1 MEFRTMKSKKRIIIA
16 AVVALFIIV
25 IFLIVSDDKGEY
37 VPYTEFVSEV
47 ENGEISEITI
57 SGETVNFYIENKDT
71 LYYTDNPDYDMF
83 KADLMSKG
91 IKVTDEDTA
100 EEAVAYVTDIIFN
113 LLFIGIVAFGLYKVL
128 SSGKK
133 NFQIIKHT
141 NVTFADIAGMDKEK
155 KDMLGI
161 LDMMKNPDKYKQKG
175 IRPIKGIILEGP
187 PGNGKTLF
195 AKALAQEAG
204 VNFIATRGADFQSA
218 IMSIGPAKVKSL
230 FKKAAKHKPCI
241 IFIDEFDGIGEA
253 RNYAGAGID
262 KENNRMIISLLN
274 EMDGF
279 NSSDGIMVIA
289 ATNSYA
295 SLDPA
300 LVRPG
305 RFDRKYTI
313 SNPNTETRKELLQL
327 YSKGFTFDSDVQPD
341 KMAESMRG
349 LSCSAIATLMNEATI
364 EASAKGSSM
373 IDEDC
378 IKEAYRKTRLK

>member
-1 MEFRTMKSKKRIIIA
+1 MKKRIKIIIA
-16 AVVALFIIV
+16 AAVAFFIV
-25 IFLIVSDDKGEY
+25 IILFFTFDDKGEY
-37 VPYTEFVSEV
+37 VPYTKFVSEV
-47 ENGEISEITI
+47 ENGKISEVVI
-57 SGETVNFYIENKDT
+57 SGETVNFYLENEDQ

-83 KADLMSKG
+83 KAELMLKG
-91 IKVTDEDTA
+91 IQVTNEDAA
-100 EEAVAYVTDIIFN
+100 EETAAYITDILFN
-113 LLFIGIVAFGLYKVL
+113 LLFIGIVAFALYKVL

-133 NFQIIKHT
+133 NFEIVKHT
-141 NVTFADIAGMDKEK
+141 NVTFADIAGMKKEK
-155 KDMLGI
+155 QDMLGV

-218 IMSIGPAKVKSL
+218 IMSIGPAKVKAL

-279 NSSDGIMVIA
+279 HSRDGIMVIA

-295 SLDPA
+295 SLDKA

-313 SNPNTETRKELLQL
+313 SNPDTAARKELLQL
-327 YSKGFTFDSDVQPD
+327 YAKGFEFSSDLPID
-341 KMAESMRG
+341 KMAESMKG
-349 LSCSAIATLMNEATI
+349 LSCSAIATIVNEAAI
-364 EASAKGSSM
+364 EASAKGTNV
-373 IDEDC
+373 IDRDC
-378 IKEAYRKTRLK
+378 IKEAYRKTRSGI

>member
-1 MEFRTMKSKKRIIIA
+1 MKKRIKIIIA
-16 AVVALFIIV
+16 AAVAFFIV
-25 IFLIVSDDKGEY
+25 IILFFTFDDKGEY
-37 VPYTEFVSEV
+37 VPYTKFVSEV
-47 ENGEISEITI
+47 ENDEISEVVI
-57 SGETVNFYIENKDT
+57 SGETVNFYLENEDK

-83 KADLMSKG
+83 KAELMLKG
-91 IKVTDEDTA
+91 IQVTNEDAA
-100 EEAVAYVTDIIFN
+100 EETAAYITDILFN
-113 LLFIGIVAFGLYKVL
+113 LLFIGIVAFALYKVL

-133 NFQIIKHT
+133 NFEIVKHT
-141 NVTFADIAGMDKEK
+141 NVTFADIAGMEKEK
-155 KDMLGI
+155 KDMLGV

-218 IMSIGPAKVKSL
+218 IMSIGPAKVKAL

-279 NSSDGIMVIA
+279 HSSDGIMVIA

-295 SLDPA
+295 SLDKA

-313 SNPNTETRKELLQL
+313 SNPDTAERKELLQL
-327 YSKGFTFDSDVQPD
+327 YAKGFEFSSDLPID
-341 KMAESMRG
+341 KMAESMKG
-349 LSCSAIATLMNEATI
+349 LSCSAIATIVNEAAI
-364 EASAKGSSM
+364 EASAKGTNV
-373 IDEDC
+373 IDRDC
-378 IKEAYRKTRLK
+378 IKEAYRKTRS

>member
-1 MEFRTMKSKKRIIIA
+1 MKKKIRIIITA
-16 AVVALFIIV
+16 AVAFFIVVILF
-25 IFLIVSDDKGEY
+25 FTFDDKGEY
-37 VPYTEFVSEV
+37 VPYTKFVAEV
-47 ENGEISEITI
+47 ENGEISEVVI
-57 SGETVNFYIENKDT
+57 SGETVNFYLENEDK

-83 KADLMSKG
+83 KAELMLKG
-91 IKVTDEDTA
+91 IQVTNEDAA
-100 EEAVAYVTDIIFN
+100 EETAAYITDILFN
-113 LLFIGIVAFGLYKVL
+113 LLFIGIVAFALYKVL

-133 NFQIIKHT
+133 NFEIVKHT
-141 NVTFADIAGMDKEK
+141 NLTFADIAGMEKEK
-155 KDMLGI
+155 KDMLGV

-195 AKALAQEAG
+195 AKALAQETG
-204 VNFIATRGADFQSA
+204 VNFIATKGADFQSA
-218 IMSIGPAKVKSL
+218 IMSIGPAKVKAL

-279 NSSDGIMVIA
+279 HSSDGIMVIA

-295 SLDPA
+295 SLDKA
-300 LVRPG
+300 LVRSG

-313 SNPNTETRKELLQL
+313 SNPDTATRKELLQL
-327 YSKGFTFDSDVQPD
+327 YAKGFEFSSDLSID
-341 KMAESMRG
+341 KMAESMKG
-349 LSCSAIATLMNEATI
+349 LSCSAIATIVNEAAI
-364 EASAKGSSM
+364 EASAKGSNV
-373 IDEDC
+373 IDGDY
-378 IKEAYRKTRLK
+378 IKEAYRKTRSGI

>member
-1 MEFRTMKSKKRIIIA
+1 MKKRIKIIIA
-16 AVVALFIIV
+16 AAVAFFIV
-25 IFLIVSDDKGEY
+25 IILFFTFDDKGEY
-37 VPYTEFVSEV
+37 VPYTKFVSEV
-47 ENGEISEITI
+47 ENGKISEVVI
-57 SGETVNFYIENKDT
+57 SGETVNFYLENKDQ

-83 KADLMSKG
+83 KAELMLKG
-91 IKVTDEDTA
+91 IQVTNEDAA
-100 EEAVAYVTDIIFN
+100 EETAAYITDILFN
-113 LLFIGIVAFGLYKVL
+113 LLFIGIVAFALYKVL

-133 NFQIIKHT
+133 NFEIVKHT
-141 NVTFADIAGMDKEK
+141 NVTFADIAGMEKEK
-155 KDMLGI
+155 KDMLGV

-218 IMSIGPAKVKSL
+218 IMSIGPAKVKVL

-279 NSSDGIMVIA
+279 HSRDGIMVIA

-295 SLDPA
+295 SLDKA

-313 SNPNTETRKELLQL
+313 SNPDTATRKELLQL
-327 YSKGFTFDSDVQPD
+327 YAKGLEFSSDLPID
-341 KMAESMRG
+341 KMAESMKG
-349 LSCSAIATLMNEATI
+349 LSCSAIATIVNEAAI
-364 EASAKGSSM
+364 EASAKGSNV
-373 IDEDC
+373 IDGDC
-378 IKEAYRKTRLK
+378 IKEAYRKTRS

>member
-1 MEFRTMKSKKRIIIA
+1 MKRRIRIIITA
-16 AVVALFIIV
+16 AVAFFVVVILF
-25 IFLIVSDDKGEY
+25 FAFDDKGEY
-37 VPYTEFVSEV
+37 VSYTKFVSEV
-47 ENGEISEITI
+47 ENGKISEVTI
-57 SGETVNFYIENKDT
+57 SGETVNFYLENEDT

-83 KADLMSKG
+83 KAELMLKG
-91 IKVTDEDTA
+91 IQVTNEDAA
-100 EEAVAYVTDIIFN
+100 EETAAYITDILFN
-113 LLFIGIVAFGLYKVL
+113 LLFIGIVAFALYKVL
-128 SSGKK
+128 ASGKK
-133 NFQIIKHT
+133 NFEIVKHT
-141 NVTFADIAGMDKEK
+141 NVTFANIAGMEKEK
-155 KDMLGI
+155 KDMLGV

-218 IMSIGPAKVKSL
+218 IMSIGPAKVKAL

-279 NSSDGIMVIA
+279 HSSDGIMVIA

-295 SLDPA
+295 SLDKA

-313 SNPNTETRKELLQL
+313 SNPDTATRKELLQL
-327 YSKGFTFDSDVQPD
+327 YAKGFEFSSDLPID
-341 KMAESMRG
+341 KMAESMKG
-349 LSCSAIATLMNEATI
+349 LSCSAIATIVNEAAI
-364 EASAKGSSM
+364 EASAKGTNI
-373 IDEDC
+373 IDGDC
-378 IKEAYRKTRLK
+378 IKEAYRKTRGCI

>member
-1 MEFRTMKSKKRIIIA
+1 MKKRIKIIIA
-16 AVVALFIIV
+16 AAVAFFIV
-25 IFLIVSDDKGEY
+25 IILFFTFDDKGEY
-37 VPYTEFVSEV
+37 VPYTKFVSEV
-47 ENGEISEITI
+47 ENGKISEVVI
-57 SGETVNFYIENKDT
+57 SGETVNFYLENEDQ

-83 KADLMSKG
+83 KAELMLKG
-91 IKVTDEDTA
+91 IQVTNEDAA
-100 EEAVAYVTDIIFN
+100 EETAAYITDILFN
-113 LLFIGIVAFGLYKVL
+113 LLFIGIVAFALYKVL

-133 NFQIIKHT
+133 NFEIVKHT
-141 NVTFADIAGMDKEK
+141 NVTFADIAGMEKEK
-155 KDMLGI
+155 KDMLGV

-195 AKALAQEAG
+195 AKALAQETG
-204 VNFIATRGADFQSA
+204 VNFIATKGADFQSA
-218 IMSIGPAKVKSL
+218 IMSIGPAKVKAL

-279 NSSDGIMVIA
+279 HSSDGIMVIA

-295 SLDPA
+295 SLDKA

-313 SNPNTETRKELLQL
+313 SNPDTATRKELLQL
-327 YSKGFTFDSDVQPD
+327 YAKGFEFSSDLSID
-341 KMAESMRG
+341 KMAESMKG
-349 LSCSAIATLMNEATI
+349 LSCSAIATIVNEAAI
-364 EASAKGSSM
+364 EASAKGTSV
-373 IDEDC
+373 IDGDC
-378 IKEAYRKTRLK
+378 IKEAYRKTRS

>member
-1 MEFRTMKSKKRIIIA
+1 MKKRIKIIIA
-16 AVVALFIIV
+16 AAVAFFIV
-25 IFLIVSDDKGEY
+25 IILFFTFDDKGEY
-37 VPYTEFVSEV
+37 VPYTKFVSEV
-47 ENGEISEITI
+47 ENGKISEVVI
-57 SGETVNFYIENKDT
+57 SGETVNFYLENEDK

-83 KADLMSKG
+83 KAELMLKG
-91 IKVTDEDTA
+91 IQVTNEDAA
-100 EEAVAYVTDIIFN
+100 EETAAYITDILFN
-113 LLFIGIVAFGLYKVL
+113 LLFIGIVAFALYKVL

-133 NFQIIKHT
+133 NFEIVKHT
-141 NVTFADIAGMDKEK
+141 NVTFADIAGMEKEK
-155 KDMLGI
+155 KDMLGV

-218 IMSIGPAKVKSL
+218 IMSIGPAKVKAL

-279 NSSDGIMVIA
+279 HSRDGIMVIA

-295 SLDPA
+295 SLDKA

-313 SNPNTETRKELLQL
+313 SNPDTATRKELLQL
-327 YSKGFTFDSDVQPD
+327 YAKGLEFSSDLPID
-341 KMAESMRG
+341 KMAESMKG
-349 LSCSAIATLMNEATI
+349 LSCSAIATIVNEAAI
-364 EASAKGSSM
+364 EASAKGTNV
-373 IDEDC
+373 IDGDY
-378 IKEAYRKTRLK
+378 IKEAYRKTRS

>member
-1 MEFRTMKSKKRIIIA
+1 MKKKIRIIITA
-16 AVVALFIIV
+16 AVAFFIVVILF
-25 IFLIVSDDKGEY
+25 FTFDDKGEY
-37 VPYTEFVSEV
+37 VPYTKFVAEV
-47 ENGEISEITI
+47 ENGEISEVVI
-57 SGETVNFYIENKDT
+57 SGETVNFYLENEDK

-83 KADLMSKG
+83 KAELMLKG
-91 IKVTDEDTA
+91 IQVTNEDAA
-100 EEAVAYVTDIIFN
+100 EETAAYITDILFN
-113 LLFIGIVAFGLYKVL
+113 LLFIGIVAFALYKVL

-133 NFQIIKHT
+133 NFEIVKHT
-141 NVTFADIAGMDKEK
+141 NVTFADIAGMKKEK
-155 KDMLGI
+155 QDMLGV

-218 IMSIGPAKVKSL
+218 IMSIGPAKVKAL

-279 NSSDGIMVIA
+279 HSRDGIMVIA

-295 SLDPA
+295 SLDKA

-313 SNPNTETRKELLQL
+313 SNPDTATRKELLQL
-327 YSKGFTFDSDVQPD
+327 YAKGLEFSSDLPID
-341 KMAESMRG
+341 KMAESMKG
-349 LSCSAIATLMNEATI
+349 LSCSAIATIVNEAAI
-364 EASAKGSSM
+364 EASAKGTNV
-373 IDEDC
+373 IDGDC
-378 IKEAYRKTRLK
+378 IKEAYRKTRVCV

>member
-1 MEFRTMKSKKRIIIA
+1 MKRRIRIIITA
-16 AVVALFIIV
+16 AVAFFVVVILF
-25 IFLIVSDDKGEY
+25 FAFDDKGEY
-37 VPYTEFVSEV
+37 VPYTKFVSEV
-47 ENGEISEITI
+47 ENGKISEVAI
-57 SGETVNFYIENKDT
+57 SGETVNFYLKNEDT

-83 KADLMSKG
+83 KAELMLKG
-91 IKVTDEDTA
+91 IQVTNEDAA
-100 EEAVAYVTDIIFN
+100 EETAAYITDILFN
-113 LLFIGIVAFGLYKVL
+113 LLFIGIVAFALYKVL

-133 NFQIIKHT
+133 NFEIVKHT
-141 NVTFADIAGMDKEK
+141 NVTFADIAGMEKEK
-155 KDMLGI
+155 KDMLGV

-218 IMSIGPAKVKSL
+218 IMSIGPAKVKAL

-279 NSSDGIMVIA
+279 HSSDGIMVIA

-295 SLDPA
+295 SLDKA

-313 SNPNTETRKELLQL
+313 SNPDTATRKELLQL
-327 YSKGFTFDSDVQPD
+327 YAKGFEFSSDLPID
-341 KMAESMRG
+341 KMAESMKG
-349 LSCSAIATLMNEATI
+349 LSCSAIATIVNEAAI
-364 EASAKGSSM
+364 EASAKGTNI
-373 IDEDC
+373 IDGDC
-378 IKEAYRKTRLK
+378 IKEAYRKTRGCI

>member
-1 MEFRTMKSKKRIIIA
+1 MKKRIKIIIA
-16 AVVALFIIV
+16 AAVAFFIV
-25 IFLIVSDDKGEY
+25 IILFFTFDDKGEY
-37 VPYTEFVSEV
+37 VPYTKFVSEV
-47 ENGEISEITI
+47 ENGKISEVVI
-57 SGETVNFYIENKDT
+57 SGETVNFYLENEDK

-83 KADLMSKG
+83 KAELMLKG
-91 IKVTDEDTA
+91 IQVTNEDAA
-100 EEAVAYVTDIIFN
+100 EETAAYITDILFN
-113 LLFIGIVAFGLYKVL
+113 LLFIGIVAFALYKVL

-133 NFQIIKHT
+133 NFEIVKHT
-141 NVTFADIAGMDKEK
+141 NVTFADIAGMEKEK
-155 KDMLGI
+155 KDMLGV

-218 IMSIGPAKVKSL
+218 IMSIGPAKVKAL

-279 NSSDGIMVIA
+279 HSRDGIMVIA

-295 SLDPA
+295 SLDKA

-313 SNPNTETRKELLQL
+313 SNPDTATRKELLQL
-327 YSKGFTFDSDVQPD
+327 YAKGLEFSSDLPID
-341 KMAESMRG
+341 KMAESMKG
-349 LSCSAIATLMNEATI
+349 LSCSAIATIVNEAAI
-364 EASAKGSSM
+364 EASAKGTSV
-373 IDEDC
+373 IDGDC
-378 IKEAYRKTRLK
+378 IKEAYRKTRS

>member
-1 MEFRTMKSKKRIIIA
+1 MKKRIKIIIA
-16 AVVALFIIV
+16 AAVAFFIV
-25 IFLIVSDDKGEY
+25 IILFFTFDDKGEY
-37 VPYTEFVSEV
+37 VPYTKFVSEV
-47 ENGEISEITI
+47 ENGKISEVVI
-57 SGETVNFYIENKDT
+57 SGETVNFYLENEDQ

-83 KADLMSKG
+83 KAELMLKG
-91 IKVTDEDTA
+91 IQVTNEDAA
-100 EEAVAYVTDIIFN
+100 EETAAYITDILFN
-113 LLFIGIVAFGLYKVL
+113 LLFIGIVAFALYKVL

-133 NFQIIKHT
+133 NFEIVKHT
-141 NVTFADIAGMDKEK
+141 NVTFADIAGMKKEK
-155 KDMLGI
+155 QDMLGV

-218 IMSIGPAKVKSL
+218 IMSIGPAKVKVL

-279 NSSDGIMVIA
+279 HSRDGIMVIA

-295 SLDPA
+295 SLDKA

-313 SNPNTETRKELLQL
+313 SNPDTATRKELLQL
-327 YSKGFTFDSDVQPD
+327 YAKGLEFSSDLPID
-341 KMAESMRG
+341 KMAESMKG
-349 LSCSAIATLMNEATI
+349 LSCSAIATIVNEAAI
-364 EASAKGSSM
+364 EASAKGTNV
-373 IDEDC
+373 IDRDC
-378 IKEAYRKTRLK
+378 IKEAYRKTRSGI

>member
-1 MEFRTMKSKKRIIIA
+1 MKKRIKIIIA
-16 AVVALFIIV
+16 AAVAFFIV
-25 IFLIVSDDKGEY
+25 IILFFTFDDKGEY
-37 VPYTEFVSEV
+37 VPYTKFVSEV
-47 ENGEISEITI
+47 ENGKISEVVI
-57 SGETVNFYIENKDT
+57 SGETVNFYLENEDQ

-83 KADLMSKG
+83 KAELMLKG
-91 IKVTDEDTA
+91 IQVTNEDAA
-100 EEAVAYVTDIIFN
+100 EETAAYITDILFN
-113 LLFIGIVAFGLYKVL
+113 LLFIGIVAFALYKVL

-133 NFQIIKHT
+133 NFEIVKHT
-141 NVTFADIAGMDKEK
+141 NVTFADIAGMKKEK
-155 KDMLGI
+155 QDMLGV

-218 IMSIGPAKVKSL
+218 IMSIGPAKVKAL

-279 NSSDGIMVIA
+279 HSRDGIMVIA

-295 SLDPA
+295 SLDKA

-313 SNPNTETRKELLQL
+313 SNPDTAARKELLQL
-327 YSKGFTFDSDVQPD
+327 YAKGFEFSSDLPID
-341 KMAESMRG
+341 KMAESMKG
-349 LSCSAIATLMNEATI
+349 LSCSAIATIVNEAAI
-364 EASAKGSSM
+364 EASAKGTSV
-373 IDEDC
+373 IDGDC
-378 IKEAYRKTRLK
+378 IKEAYRKTRS

>member
-1 MEFRTMKSKKRIIIA
+1 MKKRIKIIIA
-16 AVVALFIIV
+16 AAVAFFIV
-25 IFLIVSDDKGEY
+25 IILFFTFDDKGEY
-37 VPYTEFVSEV
+37 VPYTKFVSEV
-47 ENGEISEITI
+47 ENGKISEVVI
-57 SGETVNFYIENKDT
+57 SGETVNFYLENEDQ

-83 KADLMSKG
+83 KAELMLKG
-91 IKVTDEDTA
+91 IQVTNEDAA
-100 EEAVAYVTDIIFN
+100 EETAAYITDILFN
-113 LLFIGIVAFGLYKVL
+113 LLFIGIVAFALYKVL

-133 NFQIIKHT
+133 NFEIVKHT
-141 NVTFADIAGMDKEK
+141 NVTFADIAGMEKEK
-155 KDMLGI
+155 KDMLGV

-218 IMSIGPAKVKSL
+218 IMSIGPAKVKAL

-279 NSSDGIMVIA
+279 HSRDGIMVIA

-295 SLDPA
+295 SLDKA

-313 SNPNTETRKELLQL
+313 SNPDTATRKELLQL
-327 YSKGFTFDSDVQPD
+327 YAKGLEFSSDLPID
-341 KMAESMRG
+341 KMAESMKG
-349 LSCSAIATLMNEATI
+349 LSCSAIATIVNEAAI
-364 EASAKGSSM
+364 EASAKGTNV
-373 IDEDC
+373 IDRDC
-378 IKEAYRKTRLK
+378 IKEAYRKTRS

>member
-1 MEFRTMKSKKRIIIA
+1 MKKRIKIIIA
-16 AVVALFIIV
+16 AAVAFFIV
-25 IFLIVSDDKGEY
+25 IILFFTFDDKGEY
-37 VPYTEFVSEV
+37 VPYTKFVSEV
-47 ENGEISEITI
+47 ENDEISEVVI
-57 SGETVNFYIENKDT
+57 SGETVNFYLENKDQ

-83 KADLMSKG
+83 KAELMLKG
-91 IKVTDEDTA
+91 IQVTNEDAA
-100 EEAVAYVTDIIFN
+100 EETAAYITDILFN
-113 LLFIGIVAFGLYKVL
+113 LLFIGIVAFALYKVL

-133 NFQIIKHT
+133 NFEIVKHT
-141 NVTFADIAGMDKEK
+141 NVTFADIAGMEKEK
-155 KDMLGI
+155 KDMLGV

-218 IMSIGPAKVKSL
+218 IMSIGPAKVKAL

-279 NSSDGIMVIA
+279 HSSDGIMVIA

-295 SLDPA
+295 SLDKA

-313 SNPNTETRKELLQL
+313 SNPDTAARKELLQL
-327 YSKGFTFDSDVQPD
+327 YAKGFEFSSDLPID
-341 KMAESMRG
+341 KMAESMKG
-349 LSCSAIATLMNEATI
+349 LSCSAIATIVNEAAI
-364 EASAKGSSM
+364 EASAKGSNV
-373 IDEDC
+373 IDGDC
-378 IKEAYRKTRLK
+378 IKEAYRKTRS

>member
-1 MEFRTMKSKKRIIIA
+1 MKKRIKIIIA
-16 AVVALFIIV
+16 AAVAFFIV
-25 IFLIVSDDKGEY
+25 IILFFTFDDKGEY
-37 VPYTEFVSEV
+37 VPYTKFVSEV
-47 ENGEISEITI
+47 ENGKISEVVI
-57 SGETVNFYIENKDT
+57 SGETVNFYLENEDQ

-83 KADLMSKG
+83 KAELMLKG
-91 IKVTDEDTA
+91 IQVTNEDAA
-100 EEAVAYVTDIIFN
+100 EETAAYITDILFN
-113 LLFIGIVAFGLYKVL
+113 RLFIGIVAFALYKVL

-133 NFQIIKHT
+133 NFEIVKHT
-141 NVTFADIAGMDKEK
+141 NVTFADIAGMKKEK
-155 KDMLGI
+155 QDMLGV

-218 IMSIGPAKVKSL
+218 IMSIGPAKVKAL

-279 NSSDGIMVIA
+279 HSRDGIMVIA

-295 SLDPA
+295 SLDKA

-313 SNPNTETRKELLQL
+313 SNPDTATRKELLQL
-327 YSKGFTFDSDVQPD
+327 YAKGLEFSSDLPID
-341 KMAESMRG
+341 KMAESMKG
-349 LSCSAIATLMNEATI
+349 LSCSAIATIVNEAAI
-364 EASAKGSSM
+364 EASAKGTNV
-373 IDEDC
+373 IDRDC
-378 IKEAYRKTRLK
+378 IKEAYRKTRS

>member
-1 MEFRTMKSKKRIIIA
+1 MKRRIRIIITA
-16 AVVALFIIV
+16 AVAFFVVVILF
-25 IFLIVSDDKGEY
+25 FAFDDKGEY
-37 VPYTEFVSEV
+37 VPYTKFVSEV
-47 ENGEISEITI
+47 ENGKISEVAI
-57 SGETVNFYIENKDT
+57 SGETVNFYLKNEDT

-83 KADLMSKG
+83 KAELMLKG
-91 IKVTDEDTA
+91 IQVTNEDAA
-100 EEAVAYVTDIIFN
+100 EETAAYITDILFN
-113 LLFIGIVAFGLYKVL
+113 LLFIGIVAFALYKVL
-128 SSGKK
+128 ASGKK
-133 NFQIIKHT
+133 NFEIVKHT
-141 NVTFADIAGMDKEK
+141 NVTFANIAGMEKEK
-155 KDMLGI
+155 KDMLGV

-218 IMSIGPAKVKSL
+218 IMSIGPAKVKAL

-279 NSSDGIMVIA
+279 HSSDGIMVIA

-295 SLDPA
+295 SLDKA

-313 SNPNTETRKELLQL
+313 SNPDTATRKELLQL
-327 YSKGFTFDSDVQPD
+327 YAKGFEFTSDLPID
-341 KMAESMRG
+341 KMAESMKG
-349 LSCSAIATLMNEATI
+349 LSCSAIATIVNEAAI
-364 EASAKGSSM
+364 EASAKGTSV
-373 IDEDC
+373 IDGDC
-378 IKEAYRKTRLK
+378 IKEAYRKTRS

>member
-1 MEFRTMKSKKRIIIA
+1 MKKRIKIIIA
-16 AVVALFIIV
+16 AAVAFFIV
-25 IFLIVSDDKGEY
+25 IILFFTFDDKGEY
-37 VPYTEFVSEV
+37 VPYTKFVSEV
-47 ENGEISEITI
+47 ENGKISEVVI
-57 SGETVNFYIENKDT
+57 SGETVNFYLENEDQ

-83 KADLMSKG
+83 KAELMLKG
-91 IKVTDEDTA
+91 IQVTNEDAA
-100 EEAVAYVTDIIFN
+100 EETAAYITDILFN
-113 LLFIGIVAFGLYKVL
+113 LLFIGIVAFALYKVL

-133 NFQIIKHT
+133 NFEIVKHT
-141 NVTFADIAGMDKEK
+141 NVTFADIAGMKKEK
-155 KDMLGI
+155 QDMLGV

-218 IMSIGPAKVKSL
+218 IMSIGPAKVKAL

-279 NSSDGIMVIA
+279 HSRDGIMVIA

-295 SLDPA
+295 SLDKA

-313 SNPNTETRKELLQL
+313 SNPDTATRKELLQL
-327 YSKGFTFDSDVQPD
+327 YAKGLEFSSDLPID
-341 KMAESMRG
+341 KMAESMKG
-349 LSCSAIATLMNEATI
+349 LSCSAIATIVNEAAI
-364 EASAKGSSM
+364 EASAKGTNV
-373 IDEDC
+373 IDRDC
-378 IKEAYRKTRLK
+378 IKEAYRKTRSGI

>member
-1 MEFRTMKSKKRIIIA
+1 MKKRIKIIIA
-16 AVVALFIIV
+16 AAVAFFIV
-25 IFLIVSDDKGEY
+25 IILFFTFDDKGEY
-37 VPYTEFVSEV
+37 VPYTKFVAEV
-47 ENGEISEITI
+47 ENGEISEVVI
-57 SGETVNFYIENKDT
+57 SGETVNFYLENEDK

-83 KADLMSKG
+83 KAELMLKG
-91 IKVTDEDTA
+91 IQVTNEDAA
-100 EEAVAYVTDIIFN
+100 EETAAYITDILFN
-113 LLFIGIVAFGLYKVL
+113 LLFIGIVAFALYKVL

-133 NFQIIKHT
+133 NFEIVKHT
-141 NVTFADIAGMDKEK
+141 NVTFADIAGMKKEK
-155 KDMLGI
+155 QDMLGV

-218 IMSIGPAKVKSL
+218 IMSIGPAKVKAL

-279 NSSDGIMVIA
+279 HSRDGIMVIA

-295 SLDPA
+295 SLDKA

-313 SNPNTETRKELLQL
+313 SNPDTATRKELLQL
-327 YSKGFTFDSDVQPD
+327 YAKGLEFSSDLPID
-341 KMAESMRG
+341 KMAESMKG
-349 LSCSAIATLMNEATI
+349 LSCSAIATIVNEAAI
-364 EASAKGSSM
+364 EASAKGTNV
-373 IDEDC
+373 IDRDC
-378 IKEAYRKTRLK
+378 IKEAYRKTRSGI

>member
-1 MEFRTMKSKKRIIIA
+1 MKKRIKIIIA
-16 AVVALFIIV
+16 AAVAFFIV
-25 IFLIVSDDKGEY
+25 IILFFTFDDKGEY
-37 VPYTEFVSEV
+37 VPYTKFVSEV
-47 ENGEISEITI
+47 ENGKISEVVI
-57 SGETVNFYIENKDT
+57 SGETVNFYLENEDK

-83 KADLMSKG
+83 KAELMLKG
-91 IKVTDEDTA
+91 IQVTNEDAA
-100 EEAVAYVTDIIFN
+100 EETAAYITDILFN
-113 LLFIGIVAFGLYKVL
+113 LLFIGIVAFALYKVL

-133 NFQIIKHT
+133 NFEIVKHT
-141 NVTFADIAGMDKEK
+141 NVTFADIAGMEKEK
-155 KDMLGI
+155 KDMLGV

-218 IMSIGPAKVKSL
+218 IMSIGPAKVKAL

-279 NSSDGIMVIA
+279 HSRDGIMVIA

-295 SLDPA
+295 SLDKA

-313 SNPNTETRKELLQL
+313 SNPDTATRKELLQL
-327 YSKGFTFDSDVQPD
+327 YAKGLEFSSDLPID
-341 KMAESMRG
+341 KMAESMKG
-349 LSCSAIATLMNEATI
+349 LSCSAIATIVNEAAI
-364 EASAKGSSM
+364 EASAKGTNV
-373 IDEDC
+373 IDRDC
-378 IKEAYRKTRLK
+378 IKEAYRKTRSGI

>member
-1 MEFRTMKSKKRIIIA
+1 MKKRIKIIIA
-16 AVVALFIIV
+16 AAVAFFIV
-25 IFLIVSDDKGEY
+25 IILFFTFDDKGEY
-37 VPYTEFVSEV
+37 VPYTKFVSEV
-47 ENGEISEITI
+47 ENDEISEVVI
-57 SGETVNFYIENKDT
+57 SGETVNFYLENEDK

-83 KADLMSKG
+83 KAELMLKG
-91 IKVTDEDTA
+91 IQVTNEDAA
-100 EEAVAYVTDIIFN
+100 EETAAYITDILFN
-113 LLFIGIVAFGLYKVL
+113 LLFIGIVAFALYKVL

-133 NFQIIKHT
+133 NFEIVKHT
-141 NVTFADIAGMDKEK
+141 NVTFADIAGMKKEK
-155 KDMLGI
+155 QDMLGV

-218 IMSIGPAKVKSL
+218 IMSIGPAKVKAL

-279 NSSDGIMVIA
+279 HSRDGIMVIA

-295 SLDPA
+295 SLDKA

-313 SNPNTETRKELLQL
+313 SNPDTATRKELLQL
-327 YSKGFTFDSDVQPD
+327 YAKGFEFSSDLPID
-341 KMAESMRG
+341 KMAESMKG
-349 LSCSAIATLMNEATI
+349 LSCSAIATIVNEAAI
-364 EASAKGSSM
+364 EASAKGTNV
-373 IDEDC
+373 IDRDC
-378 IKEAYRKTRLK
+378 IKEAYRKTRS

>member
-1 MEFRTMKSKKRIIIA
+1 MKRRIRIIITA
-16 AVVALFIIV
+16 AVAFFVVVILF
-25 IFLIVSDDKGEY
+25 FAFDDKGEY
-37 VPYTEFVSEV
+37 VPYTKFVSEV
-47 ENGEISEITI
+47 ENGKISEVTI
-57 SGETVNFYIENKDT
+57 SGETVNFYLENEDT

-83 KADLMSKG
+83 KAELMLKG
-91 IKVTDEDTA
+91 IQVTNEDAA
-100 EEAVAYVTDIIFN
+100 EETAAYITDILFN
-113 LLFIGIVAFGLYKVL
+113 LLFIGIVAFALYKVL
-128 SSGKK
+128 ASGKK
-133 NFQIIKHT
+133 NFEIVKHT
-141 NVTFADIAGMDKEK
+141 NVTFADIAGMEKEK
-155 KDMLGI
+155 KDMLGV

-218 IMSIGPAKVKSL
+218 IMSIGPAKVKAL

-279 NSSDGIMVIA
+279 HSSDGIMVIA

-295 SLDPA
+295 SLDKA

-313 SNPNTETRKELLQL
+313 SNPDTAARKELLQL
-327 YSKGFTFDSDVQPD
+327 YAKGFEFSSDLPID
-341 KMAESMRG
+341 KMAESMKG
-349 LSCSAIATLMNEATI
+349 LICSAIATIVNEAAI
-364 EASAKGSSM
+364 EASAKGTNI
-373 IDEDC
+373 IDGDC
-378 IKEAYRKTRLK
+378 IKEAYRKTRGCI

>member
-1 MEFRTMKSKKRIIIA
+1 MKKRIKIIIA
-16 AVVALFIIV
+16 AAVAFFIV
-25 IFLIVSDDKGEY
+25 IILFFTFDDKGEY
-37 VPYTEFVSEV
+37 VPYTKFVSEV
-47 ENGEISEITI
+47 ENDEISEVVI
-57 SGETVNFYIENKDT
+57 SGETVNFYLENEDK

-83 KADLMSKG
+83 KAELMLKG
-91 IKVTDEDTA
+91 IQVTNEDAA
-100 EEAVAYVTDIIFN
+100 EETAAYITDILFN
-113 LLFIGIVAFGLYKVL
+113 LLFIGIVAFALYKVL

-133 NFQIIKHT
+133 NFEIVKHT
-141 NVTFADIAGMDKEK
+141 NVTFADIAGMEKEK
-155 KDMLGI
+155 KDMLGV

-218 IMSIGPAKVKSL
+218 IMSIGPAKVKAL

-279 NSSDGIMVIA
+279 HSSDGIMVIA

-295 SLDPA
+295 SLDKA

-313 SNPNTETRKELLQL
+313 SNPDTAARKELLQL
-327 YSKGFTFDSDVQPD
+327 YAKGFEFSSDLPID
-341 KMAESMRG
+341 KMAESMKG
-349 LSCSAIATLMNEATI
+349 LSCSAIATIVNEAAI
-364 EASAKGSSM
+364 EASAKGTSV
-373 IDEDC
+373 IDGDC
-378 IKEAYRKTRLK
+378 IKEAYRKTRS

>member
-1 MEFRTMKSKKRIIIA
+1 MKKEIRIIITA
-16 AVVALFIIV
+16 AVAFFIV
-25 IFLIVSDDKGEY
+25 IILFFTFDGKGEY
-37 VPYTEFVSEV
+37 VPYTKFVSEV
-47 ENGEISEITI
+47 ENGKISEVVI
-57 SGETVNFYIENKDT
+57 SGETVNFYLENEDQ

-83 KADLMSKG
+83 KAELMLKG
-91 IKVTDEDTA
+91 IQVTNEDAA
-100 EEAVAYVTDIIFN
+100 EETAAYITDILFN
-113 LLFIGIVAFGLYKVL
+113 LLFIGIVAFALYKVL

-133 NFQIIKHT
+133 NFEIVKHT
-141 NVTFADIAGMDKEK
+141 NVTFADIAGMEKEK
-155 KDMLGI
+155 KDMIGI

-218 IMSIGPAKVKSL
+218 IMSIGPTKVKAL

-279 NSSDGIMVIA
+279 HSSDGIMVIA

-295 SLDPA
+295 SLDKA

-313 SNPNTETRKELLQL
+313 SNPDTATRKELLQL
-327 YSKGFTFDSDVQPD
+327 YAKGFEFSSDLPID
-341 KMAESMRG
+341 KMAESMKG
-349 LSCSAIATLMNEATI
+349 LSCSAIATIVNEAAI
-364 EASAKGSSM
+364 EASAKGTNV
-373 IDEDC
+373 IDGDC
-378 IKEAYRKTRLK
+378 IKEAYRKIRS

>member
-1 MEFRTMKSKKRIIIA
+1 MKKRIKIIIA
-16 AVVALFIIV
+16 AAVAFFIV
-25 IFLIVSDDKGEY
+25 IILFFTFDDKGEY
-37 VPYTEFVSEV
+37 VPYTKFVSEV
-47 ENGEISEITI
+47 ENGKISEVVI
-57 SGETVNFYIENKDT
+57 SGETVNFYLENEDQ

-83 KADLMSKG
+83 KAELMLKG
-91 IKVTDEDTA
+91 IQVTNEDAA
-100 EEAVAYVTDIIFN
+100 EETAAYITDILFN
-113 LLFIGIVAFGLYKVL
+113 LLFIGIVAFALYKVL

-133 NFQIIKHT
+133 NFEIVKHT
-141 NVTFADIAGMDKEK
+141 NVTFADIAGMKKEK
-155 KDMLGI
+155 QDMLGV

-218 IMSIGPAKVKSL
+218 IMSIGPAKVKAL

-253 RNYAGAGID
+253 RNYAGVGID

-279 NSSDGIMVIA
+279 HSRDGIMVIA

-295 SLDPA
+295 SLDKA

-313 SNPNTETRKELLQL
+313 SNPDTATRKELLQL
-327 YSKGFTFDSDVQPD
+327 YAKGLEFSSDLPID
-341 KMAESMRG
+341 KMAESMKG
-349 LSCSAIATLMNEATI
+349 LSCSAIATIVNEAAI
-364 EASAKGSSM
+364 EASAKGTNV
-373 IDEDC
+373 IDRDC
-378 IKEAYRKTRLK
+378 IKEAYRKTRSGI

>member
-1 MEFRTMKSKKRIIIA
+1 MKKRIKIIIA
-16 AVVALFIIV
+16 AAVAFFIV
-25 IFLIVSDDKGEY
+25 IILFFTFDDKGEY
-37 VPYTEFVSEV
+37 VPYTKFVSEV
-47 ENGEISEITI
+47 ENDEISEVVI
-57 SGETVNFYIENKDT
+57 SGETVNFYLENKDQ

-83 KADLMSKG
+83 KAELMLKG
-91 IKVTDEDTA
+91 IQVTNEDAA
-100 EEAVAYVTDIIFN
+100 EETAAYITDILFN
-113 LLFIGIVAFGLYKVL
+113 LLFIGIVAFALYKVL

-133 NFQIIKHT
+133 NFEIVKHT
-141 NVTFADIAGMDKEK
+141 NVTFADIAGMEKEK
-155 KDMLGI
+155 KDMLGV

-195 AKALAQEAG
+195 AKALAQETG
-204 VNFIATRGADFQSA
+204 VNFIATKGADFQSA
-218 IMSIGPAKVKSL
+218 IMSIGPAKVKAL

-279 NSSDGIMVIA
+279 HSRDGIMVIA

-295 SLDPA
+295 SLDKA

-313 SNPNTETRKELLQL
+313 SNPDTATRKELLQL
-327 YSKGFTFDSDVQPD
+327 YAKGLEFSSDLPID
-341 KMAESMRG
+341 KMAESMKG
-349 LSCSAIATLMNEATI
+349 LSCSAIATIVNEAAI
-364 EASAKGSSM
+364 EASAKGTNV
-373 IDEDC
+373 IDRDC
-378 IKEAYRKTRLK
+378 IKEAYRKTRS

>member
-1 MEFRTMKSKKRIIIA
+1 MKKRIKIIIA
-16 AVVALFIIV
+16 AAVAFFIV
-25 IFLIVSDDKGEY
+25 IILFFTFDDKGEY
-37 VPYTEFVSEV
+37 VPYTKFVSEV
-47 ENGEISEITI
+47 ENGKISEVVI
-57 SGETVNFYIENKDT
+57 SGETVNFYLENEDK

-83 KADLMSKG
+83 KAELMLKG
-91 IKVTDEDTA
+91 IQVTNEDAA
-100 EEAVAYVTDIIFN
+100 EETAAYITDILFN
-113 LLFIGIVAFGLYKVL
+113 LLFIGIVAFALYKVL

-133 NFQIIKHT
+133 NFEIVKHT
-141 NVTFADIAGMDKEK
+141 NVTFADIAGMKKEK
-155 KDMLGI
+155 QDMLGV

-218 IMSIGPAKVKSL
+218 IMSIGPAKVKVL

-279 NSSDGIMVIA
+279 HSRDGIMVIA

-295 SLDPA
+295 SLDKA

-313 SNPNTETRKELLQL
+313 SNPDTATRKELLQL
-327 YSKGFTFDSDVQPD
+327 YAKGLEFSSDLPID
-341 KMAESMRG
+341 KMAESMKG
-349 LSCSAIATLMNEATI
+349 LSCSAIATIVNEAAI
-364 EASAKGSSM
+364 EASAKGTNV
-373 IDEDC
+373 IDRDC
-378 IKEAYRKTRLK
+378 IKEAYRKTRSGI

>member
-1 MEFRTMKSKKRIIIA
+1 MKKRIKIIIA
-16 AVVALFIIV
+16 AAVAFFIV
-25 IFLIVSDDKGEY
+25 IILFFTFDDKGEY
-37 VPYTEFVSEV
+37 VPYTKFVSEV
-47 ENGEISEITI
+47 ENDEISEVVI
-57 SGETVNFYIENKDT
+57 SGETVNFYLENEDQ

-83 KADLMSKG
+83 KAELMLKG
-91 IKVTDEDTA
+91 IQVTNEDAA
-100 EEAVAYVTDIIFN
+100 EETAAYITDILFN
-113 LLFIGIVAFGLYKVL
+113 LLFIGIVAFALYKVL

-133 NFQIIKHT
+133 NFEIVKHT
-141 NVTFADIAGMDKEK
+141 NVTFADIAGMEKEK
-155 KDMLGI
+155 KDMLGV

-218 IMSIGPAKVKSL
+218 IMSIGPAKVKAL

-279 NSSDGIMVIA
+279 HSRDGIMVIA

-295 SLDPA
+295 SLDKA

-313 SNPNTETRKELLQL
+313 SNPDTATRKELLQL
-327 YSKGFTFDSDVQPD
+327 YAKGLEFSSDLPID
-341 KMAESMRG
+341 KMAESMKG
-349 LSCSAIATLMNEATI
+349 LSCSAIATIVNEAAI
-364 EASAKGSSM
+364 EASAKGTNV
-373 IDEDC
+373 IDRDC
-378 IKEAYRKTRLK
+378 IKEAYRKTRSGI

>member
-1 MEFRTMKSKKRIIIA
+1 MKKRIKIIIA
-16 AVVALFIIV
+16 AAVAFFIV
-25 IFLIVSDDKGEY
+25 IILFFTFDDKGEY
-37 VPYTEFVSEV
+37 VPYTKFVSEV
-47 ENGEISEITI
+47 ENGKISEVVI
-57 SGETVNFYIENKDT
+57 SGETVNFYLENEDQ

-83 KADLMSKG
+83 KAELMLKG
-91 IKVTDEDTA
+91 IQVTNEDAA
-100 EEAVAYVTDIIFN
+100 EETAAYITDILFN
-113 LLFIGIVAFGLYKVL
+113 LLFIGIVAFALYKVL

-133 NFQIIKHT
+133 NFEIVKHT
-141 NVTFADIAGMDKEK
+141 NVTFADIAGMKKEK
-155 KDMLGI
+155 QDMLGV

-218 IMSIGPAKVKSL
+218 IMSIGPAKVKAL

-279 NSSDGIMVIA
+279 HSRDGIMVIA

-295 SLDPA
+295 SLDKA

-313 SNPNTETRKELLQL
+313 SNPDTATRKELLQL
-327 YSKGFTFDSDVQPD
+327 YAKGLEFSSDLPID
-341 KMAESMRG
+341 KMAESMKG
-349 LSCSAIATLMNEATI
+349 LSCSAIATIVNEAAI
-364 EASAKGSSM
+364 EASAKGTNV
-373 IDEDC
+373 IDRDC
-378 IKEAYRKTRLK
+378 IKEAYRKTRVCV

>member
-1 MEFRTMKSKKRIIIA
+1 MKKRIKIIIA
-16 AVVALFIIV
+16 AAVAFFIV
-25 IFLIVSDDKGEY
+25 IILFFTFDDKGEY
-37 VPYTEFVSEV
+37 VPYTKFVSEV
-47 ENGEISEITI
+47 ENGKISEVVI
-57 SGETVNFYIENKDT
+57 SGETVNFYLENEDQ

-83 KADLMSKG
+83 KAELMLKG
-91 IKVTDEDTA
+91 IQVTNEDAA
-100 EEAVAYVTDIIFN
+100 EETAAYITDILFN
-113 LLFIGIVAFGLYKVL
+113 LLFIGIVAFALYKVL

-133 NFQIIKHT
+133 NFEIVKHT
-141 NVTFADIAGMDKEK
+141 NVTFADIAGMKKEK
-155 KDMLGI
+155 QDMLGV

-218 IMSIGPAKVKSL
+218 IMSIGPAKVKVL

-279 NSSDGIMVIA
+279 HSRDGIMVIA

-295 SLDPA
+295 SLDKA

-313 SNPNTETRKELLQL
+313 SNPDTATRKELLQL
-327 YSKGFTFDSDVQPD
+327 YAKGLEFSSDLPID
-341 KMAESMRG
+341 KMAESMKG
-349 LSCSAIATLMNEATI
+349 LSCSAIATIVNEAAI
-364 EASAKGSSM
+364 EASAKGTSV
-373 IDEDC
+373 IDRDC
-378 IKEAYRKTRLK
+378 IKEAYRKTRSGI

>member
-1 MEFRTMKSKKRIIIA
+1 MKKRIKIIIA
-16 AVVALFIIV
+16 AAVAFFIV
-25 IFLIVSDDKGEY
+25 IILFFTFDDKGEY
-37 VPYTEFVSEV
+37 VPYTKFVSEV
-47 ENGEISEITI
+47 ENGKISEVVI
-57 SGETVNFYIENKDT
+57 SGETVNFYLENKDQ

-83 KADLMSKG
+83 KAELMLKG
-91 IKVTDEDTA
+91 IQVTNEDAA
-100 EEAVAYVTDIIFN
+100 EETAAYITDILFN
-113 LLFIGIVAFGLYKVL
+113 LLFIGIVAFALYKVL

-133 NFQIIKHT
+133 NFEIVKHT
-141 NVTFADIAGMDKEK
+141 NVTFADIAGMKKEK
-155 KDMLGI
+155 QDMLGV

-218 IMSIGPAKVKSL
+218 IMSIGPAKVKAL

-279 NSSDGIMVIA
+279 HSRDGIMVIA

-295 SLDPA
+295 SLDKA

-313 SNPNTETRKELLQL
+313 SNPDTATRKELLQL
-327 YSKGFTFDSDVQPD
+327 YAKGLEFSSDLPID
-341 KMAESMRG
+341 KMAESMKG
-349 LSCSAIATLMNEATI
+349 LSCSAIATIVNEAAI
-364 EASAKGSSM
+364 EASAKGTNV
-373 IDEDC
+373 IDRDC
-378 IKEAYRKTRLK
+378 IKEAYRKTRSGI

>member
-1 MEFRTMKSKKRIIIA
+1 MKKRIKIIIA
-16 AVVALFIIV
+16 AAVAFFIV
-25 IFLIVSDDKGEY
+25 IILFFTFDDKGEY
-37 VPYTEFVSEV
+37 VPYTKFVSEV
-47 ENGEISEITI
+47 ENGKISEVVI
-57 SGETVNFYIENKDT
+57 SGETVNFYLENEDQ

-83 KADLMSKG
+83 KAELMLKG
-91 IKVTDEDTA
+91 IQVTNEDAA
-100 EEAVAYVTDIIFN
+100 EETAAYITDILFN
-113 LLFIGIVAFGLYKVL
+113 LLFIGIVAFALYKVL

-133 NFQIIKHT
+133 NFEIVKHT
-141 NVTFADIAGMDKEK
+141 NVTFADIAGMEKEK
-155 KDMLGI
+155 KDMLGV

-218 IMSIGPAKVKSL
+218 IMSIGPAKVKAL

-279 NSSDGIMVIA
+279 HSRDGIMVIA

-295 SLDPA
+295 SLDKA

-313 SNPNTETRKELLQL
+313 SNPDTAARKELLQL
-327 YSKGFTFDSDVQPD
+327 YAKGFEFSSDLPID
-341 KMAESMRG
+341 KMAESMKG
-349 LSCSAIATLMNEATI
+349 LSCSAIATIVNEAAI
-364 EASAKGSSM
+364 EASAKGSNV
-373 IDEDC
+373 IDGDC
-378 IKEAYRKTRLK
+378 IKEAYRKTRS

>member
-1 MEFRTMKSKKRIIIA
+1 MKKKIRIIITA
-16 AVVALFIIV
+16 AVAFFIVVILF
-25 IFLIVSDDKGEY
+25 FTFDDKGEY
-37 VPYTEFVSEV
+37 VPYTKFVAEV
-47 ENGEISEITI
+47 ENGEISEVVI
-57 SGETVNFYIENKDT
+57 SGETVNFYLENEDK

-83 KADLMSKG
+83 KAELMLKG
-91 IKVTDEDTA
+91 IQVTNEDAA
-100 EEAVAYVTDIIFN
+100 EETAAYITDILFN
-113 LLFIGIVAFGLYKVL
+113 LLFIGIVAFALYKVL

-133 NFQIIKHT
+133 NFEIVKHT
-141 NVTFADIAGMDKEK
+141 NVTFADIAGMEKEK
-155 KDMLGI
+155 KDMLGV

-195 AKALAQEAG
+195 AKALAQETG
-204 VNFIATRGADFQSA
+204 VNFIATKGADFQSA
-218 IMSIGPAKVKSL
+218 IMSIGPAKVKVL

-279 NSSDGIMVIA
+279 HSRDGIMVIA

-295 SLDPA
+295 SLDKA

-313 SNPNTETRKELLQL
+313 SNPDTATRKELLQL
-327 YSKGFTFDSDVQPD
+327 YAKGLEFSSDLPID
-341 KMAESMRG
+341 KMAESMKG
-349 LSCSAIATLMNEATI
+349 LSCSAIATIVNEAAI
-364 EASAKGSSM
+364 EASAKGTNV
-373 IDEDC
+373 IDRDC
-378 IKEAYRKTRLK
+378 IKEAYRKTRVCV

>member
-1 MEFRTMKSKKRIIIA
+1 MKRRIRIIITA
-16 AVVALFIIV
+16 AVAFFVVVILF
-25 IFLIVSDDKGEY
+25 FAFDDKGEY
-37 VPYTEFVSEV
+37 VPYTKFVSEV
-47 ENGEISEITI
+47 ENGKISEVAI
-57 SGETVNFYIENKDT
+57 SGETVNFYLKNEDT

-83 KADLMSKG
+83 KAELMLKG
-91 IKVTDEDTA
+91 IQVTNEDAA
-100 EEAVAYVTDIIFN
+100 EETAAYITDILFN
-113 LLFIGIVAFGLYKVL
+113 LLFIGIVAFALYKVL

-133 NFQIIKHT
+133 NFEIVKHT
-141 NVTFADIAGMDKEK
+141 NVTFADIAGMEKEK
-155 KDMLGI
+155 KDMLGV

-218 IMSIGPAKVKSL
+218 IMSIGPAKVKAL

-279 NSSDGIMVIA
+279 HSSDGIMVIA

-295 SLDPA
+295 SLDKA

-313 SNPNTETRKELLQL
+313 SNPDTATRKELLQL
-327 YSKGFTFDSDVQPD
+327 YAKGFEFSSDLPID
-341 KMAESMRG
+341 KMAESMKG
-349 LSCSAIATLMNEATI
+349 LSCSAIATIVNEAAI
-364 EASAKGSSM
+364 EASAKGTNI
-373 IDEDC
+373 IDGDC
-378 IKEAYRKTRLK
+378 IKEAYRKTRS

>member
-1 MEFRTMKSKKRIIIA
+1 MKKRIKIIIA
-16 AVVALFIIV
+16 AAVAFFIV
-25 IFLIVSDDKGEY
+25 IILFFTFDDKGEY
-37 VPYTEFVSEV
+37 VPYTKFVSEV
-47 ENGEISEITI
+47 ENGKISEVVI
-57 SGETVNFYIENKDT
+57 SGETVNFYLENEDK

-83 KADLMSKG
+83 KAELMLKG
-91 IKVTDEDTA
+91 IQVTNEDAA
-100 EEAVAYVTDIIFN
+100 EETAAYITDILFN
-113 LLFIGIVAFGLYKVL
+113 LLFIGIVAFALYKVL

-133 NFQIIKHT
+133 NFEIVKHT
-141 NVTFADIAGMDKEK
+141 NVTFADIAGMKKEK
-155 KDMLGI
+155 QDMLGV

-218 IMSIGPAKVKSL
+218 IMSIGPAKVKAL

-279 NSSDGIMVIA
+279 HSRDGIMVIA

-295 SLDPA
+295 SLDKA

-313 SNPNTETRKELLQL
+313 SNPDTATRKELLQL
-327 YSKGFTFDSDVQPD
+327 YAKGLEFSSDLPID
-341 KMAESMRG
+341 KMAESMKG
-349 LSCSAIATLMNEATI
+349 LSCSAIATIVNEAAI
-364 EASAKGSSM
+364 EASAKGTNV
-373 IDEDC
+373 IDRDC
-378 IKEAYRKTRLK
+378 IKEAYRKTRS

>member
-1 MEFRTMKSKKRIIIA
+1 MKKRIKIIIA
-16 AVVALFIIV
+16 AAVAFFIV
-25 IFLIVSDDKGEY
+25 IILFFTFDDKGEY
-37 VPYTEFVSEV
+37 VPYTKFVSEV
-47 ENGEISEITI
+47 ENGKISEVVI
-57 SGETVNFYIENKDT
+57 SGETVNFYLENEDQ

-83 KADLMSKG
+83 KAELMLKG
-91 IKVTDEDTA
+91 IQVTNEDAA
-100 EEAVAYVTDIIFN
+100 EETAAYITDILFN
-113 LLFIGIVAFGLYKVL
+113 LLFIGIVAFALYKVL

-133 NFQIIKHT
+133 NFEIVKHT
-141 NVTFADIAGMDKEK
+141 NVTFADIAGMKKEK
-155 KDMLGI
+155 QDMLGV

-218 IMSIGPAKVKSL
+218 IMSIGPAKVKAL

-279 NSSDGIMVIA
+279 HSRDGIMVIA

-295 SLDPA
+295 SLDKA

-313 SNPNTETRKELLQL
+313 SNPDTATRKELLQL
-327 YSKGFTFDSDVQPD
+327 YAKGLEFSSDLPID
-341 KMAESMRG
+341 KMAESMKG
-349 LSCSAIATLMNEATI
+349 LSCSAIATIVNEAAI
-364 EASAKGSSM
+364 EASAKGTSV
-373 IDEDC
+373 IDGDC
-378 IKEAYRKTRLK
+378 IKEAYRKTRS

>member
-1 MEFRTMKSKKRIIIA
+1 MKKRIKIIIA
-16 AVVALFIIV
+16 AAVAFFIV
-25 IFLIVSDDKGEY
+25 IILFFTFDDKGEY
-37 VPYTEFVSEV
+37 VPYTKFVSEV
-47 ENGEISEITI
+47 ENGKISEVVI
-57 SGETVNFYIENKDT
+57 SGETVNFYLENEDQ

-83 KADLMSKG
+83 KAELMLKG
-91 IKVTDEDTA
+91 IQVTNEDAA
-100 EEAVAYVTDIIFN
+100 EETAAYITDILFN
-113 LLFIGIVAFGLYKVL
+113 LLFIGIVAFALYKVL

-133 NFQIIKHT
+133 NFEIVKHT
-141 NVTFADIAGMDKEK
+141 NVTFADIAGMKKEK
-155 KDMLGI
+155 QDMLGV

-218 IMSIGPAKVKSL
+218 IMSIGPAKVKVL

-279 NSSDGIMVIA
+279 HSRDGIMVIA

-295 SLDPA
+295 SLDKA

-313 SNPNTETRKELLQL
+313 SNPDTATRKELLQL
-327 YSKGFTFDSDVQPD
+327 YAKGLEFSSDLPID
-341 KMAESMRG
+341 KMAESMKG
-349 LSCSAIATLMNEATI
+349 LSCSAIATIVNEAAI
-364 EASAKGSSM
+364 EASAKGTNV
-373 IDEDC
+373 IDRDC
-378 IKEAYRKTRLK
+378 IKEAYRKTRVCV

>member
-1 MEFRTMKSKKRIIIA
+1 MKKRIKIIIA
-16 AVVALFIIV
+16 AAVAFFIV
-25 IFLIVSDDKGEY
+25 IILFFTFDDKGEY
-37 VPYTEFVSEV
+37 VPYTKFVSEV
-47 ENGEISEITI
+47 ENGKISEVVI
-57 SGETVNFYIENKDT
+57 SGETVNFYLENEDK

-83 KADLMSKG
+83 KAELMLKG
-91 IKVTDEDTA
+91 IQVTNEDAA
-100 EEAVAYVTDIIFN
+100 EETAAYITDILFN
-113 LLFIGIVAFGLYKVL
+113 LLFIGIVAFALYKVL

-133 NFQIIKHT
+133 NFEIVKHT
-141 NVTFADIAGMDKEK
+141 NVTFADIAGMEKEK
-155 KDMLGI
+155 KDMLGV

-218 IMSIGPAKVKSL
+218 IMSIGPAKVKAL

-279 NSSDGIMVIA
+279 HSSDGIMVIA

-295 SLDPA
+295 SLDKA

-313 SNPNTETRKELLQL
+313 SNPDTATRKELLQL
-327 YSKGFTFDSDVQPD
+327 YAKGFEFSSDLPID
-341 KMAESMRG
+341 KMAESMKG
-349 LSCSAIATLMNEATI
+349 LSCSAIATIVNEAAI
-364 EASAKGSSM
+364 EASAKGTSV
-373 IDEDC
+373 IDGDC
-378 IKEAYRKTRLK
+378 IKEAYRKTRS

>member
-1 MEFRTMKSKKRIIIA
+1 MKKRIKIIIA
-16 AVVALFIIV
+16 AAVAFFIV
-25 IFLIVSDDKGEY
+25 IILFFTFDDKGEY
-37 VPYTEFVSEV
+37 VPYTKFVSEV
-47 ENGEISEITI
+47 ENDEISEVVI
-57 SGETVNFYIENKDT
+57 SGETVNFYLENKDQ

-83 KADLMSKG
+83 KAELMLKG
-91 IKVTDEDTA
+91 IQVTNEDATEETA
-100 EEAVAYVTDIIFN
+100 AYITDILFN
-113 LLFIGIVAFGLYKVL
+113 LLFIGIVAFALYKVL

-133 NFQIIKHT
+133 NFEIVKHT
-141 NVTFADIAGMDKEK
+141 NVTFADIAGMEKEK
-155 KDMLGI
+155 KDMLGV

-218 IMSIGPAKVKSL
+218 IMSIGPAKVKAL

-279 NSSDGIMVIA
+279 HSSDGIMVIA

-295 SLDPA
+295 SLDKA

-313 SNPNTETRKELLQL
+313 SNPDTAARKELLQL
-327 YSKGFTFDSDVQPD
+327 YAKGFEFSSDLPID
-341 KMAESMRG
+341 KMAESMKG
-349 LSCSAIATLMNEATI
+349 LSCSAIATIVNEAAI
-364 EASAKGSSM
+364 EASAKGSNV
-373 IDEDC
+373 IDGDC
-378 IKEAYRKTRLK
+378 IKEAYRKTRS